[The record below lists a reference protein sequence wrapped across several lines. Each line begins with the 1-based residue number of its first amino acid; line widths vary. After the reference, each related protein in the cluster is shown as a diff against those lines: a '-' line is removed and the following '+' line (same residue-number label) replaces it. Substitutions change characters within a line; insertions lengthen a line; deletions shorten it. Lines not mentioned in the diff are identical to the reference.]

1 MMIKPNTKQNETIFD
16 EETVRTSAA
25 SGLVVSLL
33 DVQQSTGPQFPLFL
47 IVVAV
52 VVFQNKDLFNG
63 PANRNNNKL
72 RENCG
77 HNLYVYVCV

>member
-1 MMIKPNTKQNETIFD
+1 MENFFD

-52 VVFQNKDLFNG
+52 VVFQKQG
-63 PANRNNNKL
+63 PL
-72 RENCG
+72 
-77 HNLYVYVCV
+77 